1 MLSYRLRLG
10 DKPLRFALSDYLT
23 PLNAL
28 YGYLGILA
36 FYAIWLFG
44 VVTFFGRGFLGV
56 HGRPMTLGLYLFIG
70 ITLIYAVV
78 HKKR

>member
-10 DKPLRFALSDYLT
+10 DKPLRFALSDYIT

-28 YGYLGILA
+28 YVYLAMLA

-44 VVTFFGRGFLGV
+44 VVTFFGFGFLGI
-56 HGRPMTLGLYLFIG
+56 HGRPMTLGLYLFVA
-70 ITLIYAVV
+70 L
-78 HKKR
+78 H